1 MKKTLAEE
9 LRSYANIL
17 NEDRVNEYFNY
28 GDDAD
33 NDQEPAGMPFYKLPA
48 KSSAVK
54 VTNRAHQAG
63 LNTVEFQGQY
73 LYVHDNQAD
82 QLEELMRAMRM
93 QFKPVTGVPDWS
105 ADDSHLSRKERE
117 RGMPYKYSESK

>member
-17 NEDRVNEYFNY
+17 NEDRVNEFFYY

-33 NDQEPAGMPFYKLPA
+33 TSDEPAGKPFYKLPA

-73 LYVHDNQAD
+73 LYAHPLDAD

-93 QFKPVTGVPDWS
+93 PFKPVTGLPDFDS
-105 ADDSHLSRKERE
+105 DGSHLSRKERT

>member
-17 NEDRVNEYFNY
+17 NEDRVNEYFYY

-73 LYVHDNQAD
+73 LYADPLDAD

-93 QFKPVTGVPDWS
+93 PFTPVTGVPDF
-105 ADDSHLSRKERE
+105 DSDGSQLSRKERA
-117 RGMPYKYSESK
+117 RGMPYKFSENQ

>member
-1 MKKTLAEE
+1 MNLSEE
-9 LRSYANIL
+9 LRKYANIL
-17 NEDRVNEYFNY
+17 NEERVDEYFDY
-28 GDDAD
+28 GDDD
-33 NDQEPAGMPFYKLPA
+33 DTNNEPAGMPFYKLPA

-73 LYVHDNQAD
+73 LYVHDDQAD

-93 QFKPVTGVPDWS
+93 QFKPVTGVPDWG
-105 ADDSHLSRKERE
+105 ADDSQLSRKERT